1 MVLRNRHSKKLKRF
15 KLQGFYWKSPTAK
28 ILNNIYQKNCA
39 MAKGEIPFQKTK
51 NILSVVARQET
62 LLLAYKRVKR
72 NCGAMTKGVSPD
84 ADTLETYNDKK
95 KILEYRKRSLPDGIC
110 LADFDLASFL
120 ILKRI
125 YPWGSSKRI
134 WLNKPGSDKKRPI
147 TIPTFMDQAIKMVLQ
162 AVYEPYFEV
171 LNRSFGFR
179 PNKSCGDAI
188 AALTSQKS
196 QGLFLGMGYSRC
208 L

>member
-1 MVLRNRHSKKLKRF
+1 
-15 KLQGFYWKSPTAK
+15 
-28 ILNNIYQKNCA
+28 